1 MYELDKNQKANFL
14 QFVTGTS
21 KVPLEGFKGLRGM
34 SGIKKFSIRKAFDIS
49 LLPISHTWYIF
60 SILMTHAS

>member
-1 MYELDKNQKANFL
+1 MNELEKTEKANFM

-34 SGIKKFSIRKAFDIS
+34 RGIKKFNINRAHDPT
-49 LLPISHTWYIF
+49 LMPQSHTW
-60 SILMTHAS
+60 